1 MTLLDI
7 LGLSMFLVTTG
18 DPESTAPL
26 LKDNRFVSASEEQS
40 QKPRPAEN
48 LNLPADGTQ
57 DRTDTVIDQ
66 KEELH
71 DLSVL
76 KST

>member
-7 LGLSMFLVTTG
+7 LGLSMFLVTAG
-18 DPESTAPL
+18 DPELTAPL
-26 LKDNRFVSASEEQS
+26 LKDNRFVSAGEEQS